1 MSPHL
6 LADLG
11 GTNIR
16 FALSDAGGPPR
27 GLFRTAADNYPDFET
42 AALDY
47 LGARRVAGAA
57 ICVAGPVDGGRVTA
71 TNRAW
76 SLDIAAVGRTLGIGS
91 VRLFNDFEAQ
101 ALALPQ
107 LAGSSGLR
115 AINPLPAPVP
125 GAAKVVLGPG
135 TGLGAAAL
143 VPGREGWAAVPGEA
157 GHMTMAAANEGEAA
171 LLAALRERFG
181 HVSAERV
188 VSGEGLVNLHRA
200 LDGDWRSPIAPAEV
214 THRAKAGDATARAAV
229 AHFTA
234 FLGTVAADLA
244 LAFAAKGGVHLSGG
258 IIPKLGELFDG
269 GAFRRRFETKGRFG
283 PYLAAVPTLLV
294 TEPEPALTGLA
305 ASIRSD
311 PS

>member
-1 MSPHL
+1 MNPHL

-27 GLFRTAADNYPDFET
+27 GLFRTAADNHPDFET

-47 LGARRVAGAA
+47 LDGRRIAGAA
-57 ICVAGPVDGGRVTA
+57 ICVAGPVHHGRVTA

-76 SLDIAAVGRTLGIGS
+76 TLDAAAIGRTLGVGP
-91 VRLFNDFEAQ
+91 VRLLNDFEAQ
-101 ALALPQ
+101 ALALPN
-107 LAGSSGLR
+107 LAGSR
-115 AINPLPAPVP
+115 ALHPIGPAHAPVP
-125 GAAKVVLGPG
+125 EAAKVVIGPG

-143 VPGREGWAAVPGEA
+143 VPCGEGWTAVPGEA
-157 GHMTMAAANEGEAA
+157 GHMTMAAANEGEAT
-171 LLAALRERFG
+171 LLAVLRERFG

-188 VSGEGLVNLHRA
+188 ISGDGLVNIHRA
-200 LDGDWRSPIAPAEV
+200 LDGHRRGRIAPAEV
-214 THRAKAGDATARAAV
+214 TRRAKAGDATARAAV

-258 IIPKLGELFDG
+258 IIPKLGDLFDG

-283 PYLAAVPTLLV
+283 PYLAAIPTFLI